1 LETILDSFEV
11 DVDRNWKTAVKFMGS
26 NLHGS
31 KQTTLKNLDKFK
43 LWSKETKEG
52 IVNALDPTAVATNWN
67 KKKNELTF

>member
-1 LETILDSFEV
+1 LKTILDSFEV
-11 DVDRNWKTAVKFMGS
+11 DVDRNWKIAVKFMRN

-31 KQTTLKNLDKFK
+31 KQAVLKNLNGFK

-52 IVNALDPTAVATNWN
+52 IVNAVDSTAVATNWN